1 MNKHRILLTG
11 ATGYVGGRLLK
22 VLEAQGHTVHCI
34 ARKPAYLTSRA
45 PAATRVF
52 GGDVLDKESL
62 KPAFEGVDTAYY
74 LIHSMGAA
82 RGFEDQEKRGARNFA
97 ELAREFGLKRIIY
110 LGGLGKEG
118 KDLSPHLRSRHGV
131 GRILRESGVQML
143 ELRASVVIGSGSLSF
158 EMIRALTERL
168 PIMVLPRWVSVLT
181 QPIGIQD
188 LVEYLVQSLDIPLS
202 QSIVVEIGGAD
213 QLSYREL
220 MEEYARQRGLKRL
233 MIPVPVLTP
242 RLSSLWLGLV
252 TPVYARVGRKLVESL
267 RHPTIVSNHL
277 ALELFD
283 LRPRGAAEA
292 IHAALENEDREFGET
307 RWSDSLS
314 AAGTPTGFGGYRF
327 GHRLIDHREIRVEAP
342 PEAAFQVMERIG
354 GKNGWF
360 AYNFLWQLRGILDLL
375 VGGVGMRRGRPETR
389 ELRGGDTLDFFR
401 VESFERPRR
410 IRLLAEMKLPGR
422 AWLELVVEPDRGG
435 SVIRQTAIY
444 DPIGISGRLY
454 WYCVYPFHALV
465 FRAMIKSIAKR
476 VMELPKSDPSG
487 PAPHSEKE
495 SKKQKSKT

>member
-1 MNKHRILLTG
+1 MNKHCILLTG

-22 VLEAQGHTVHCI
+22 VLGAQGHTVHCI
-34 ARKPAYLTSRA
+34 ARKPAYLVSRA

-74 LIHSMGAA
+74 LIHSMGASS
-82 RGFEDQEKRGARNFA
+82 GFEDQEKEGARNFA
-97 ELAREFGLKRIIY
+97 ESAKESGLKRIIY

-118 KDLSPHLRSRHGV
+118 ADLSPHLRSRHEV
-131 GRILRESGVQML
+131 GQILRESGVQTL

-168 PIMVLPRWVSVLT
+168 PIMILPRWVSVLA

-188 LVEYLVQSLDIPLS
+188 LVEYLVQSLDVPLNES
-202 QSIVVEIGGAD
+202 TIVEIGGAD
-213 QLSYREL
+213 RLSYREL
-220 MEEYARQRGLKRL
+220 MTEYARQRGLKRL

-267 RHPTIVSNHL
+267 RHPTIVNSHL
-277 ALELFD
+277 AFELFD

-292 IHAALENEDREFGET
+292 IHAALENEDREFAEI

-314 AAGTPTGFGGYRF
+314 AAGTTTGFGGYRF
-327 GHRLIDHREIRVEAP
+327 GHRLIDHREIRVAAP
-342 PEAAFQVMERIG
+342 PEACFQVIERIG

-360 AYNFLWQLRGILDLL
+360 AYNFLWQLRGILDLV
-375 VGGVGMRRGRPETR
+375 VGGVGMRRGRPESG
-389 ELRGGDTLDFFR
+389 ELRTGDTLDFWR
-401 VESFERPRR
+401 VESFDRPRR
-410 IRLLAEMKLPGR
+410 IRLLAEMKIPGR
-422 AWLELVVEPDRGG
+422 AWLELAVEPDGEA
-435 SVIRQTAIY
+435 SIMRQTAIF

-454 WYCVYPFHALV
+454 WYSVYPLHALV
-465 FRAMIKSIAKR
+465 FRAMIKSMAKR
-476 VMELPKSDPSG
+476 VMELPKAGSSNRASKGSG
-487 PAPHSEKE
+487 LYCGRQSP
-495 SKKQKSKT
+495 